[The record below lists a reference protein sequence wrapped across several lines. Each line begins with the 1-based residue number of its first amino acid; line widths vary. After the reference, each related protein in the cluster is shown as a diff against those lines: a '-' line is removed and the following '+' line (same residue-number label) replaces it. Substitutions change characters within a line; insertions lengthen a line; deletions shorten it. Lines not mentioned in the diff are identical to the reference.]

1 MTQQPPPSDQNN
13 DEQTQ
18 PPARRGGFLGWLLAF
33 SIVAIVF
40 SIANQPSGGVEIK
53 SWETFLAYVEGNN
66 QQVTVPSSEAEG
78 AFVTSDG
85 QVAYRDELGW
95 LRDEENA
102 ILGRN
107 GQPLEGKPTEMTP
120 VLATKSVKVNELG
133 QVLDDGGL
141 VQRNPLGQ
149 AIVPSFL
156 ATAPI
161 QSGGLEG
168 PISVEN
174 NRLIANIRS
183 GTGGLGET
191 PNGRP
196 HRIFFEIS
204 QPGIYVEQLNERN
217 IDYTDEAGTSVWM
230 SLLAGVLPLVILI
243 AAIWFL
249 FVRGMRGAGGGPGG
263 MLGNFG
269 KSKHRLST
277 KETVSVTFA
286 DVAGID
292 EAKDEVHEIVEF
304 LKSPEKFARLGGRI
318 PRGVLLAGPPGCG

>member
-66 QQVTVPSSEAEG
+66 QQVTVPSSEAKG

-149 AIVPSFL
+149 AIVPNFL

-161 QSGGLEG
+161 LS
-168 PISVEN
+168 
-174 NRLIANIRS
+174 LIHI
-183 GTGGLGET
+183 
-191 PNGRP
+191 
-196 HRIFFEIS
+196 
-204 QPGIYVEQLNERN
+204 
-217 IDYTDEAGTSVWM
+217 
-230 SLLAGVLPLVILI
+230 
-243 AAIWFL
+243 
-249 FVRGMRGAGGGPGG
+249 
-263 MLGNFG
+263 
-269 KSKHRLST
+269 
-277 KETVSVTFA
+277 
-286 DVAGID
+286 
-292 EAKDEVHEIVEF
+292 
-304 LKSPEKFARLGGRI
+304 
-318 PRGVLLAGPPGCG
+318 